1 MESTSCQAPRL
12 AAAARTRSGYTQ
24 VPDQV
29 DAIDSKACRDFFRKL
44 KSLHRF
50 QPYVDETIEE
60 IAHRVGVSVSTAQRH
75 INTILGTRVP
85 GFTHSFATRIK
96 VRGRWRYYLVDQY
109 GMSTVPVDDPDV
121 KNERPMRRKCGPG
134 VTPATIGARARRFRS
149 EDRSNESL
157 RIQERKRQAIPDAPI
172 GGKRDS
178 MPMHPEPEQPAD
190 SGTVPAPI
198 SQAPD
203 AISADHPA
211 AAQEPY
217 VVARILEEQP
227 VGGLVAIATREIVE
241 PAVASMAT
249 SDPRTDGQLAF
260 LAVLTPQQRST
271 FDGFDPRRQARILEP
286 HALELNLIIAEF
298 QKRHE
303 LIPPKP
309 APQVPD
315 PGAMPTAEL
324 IGRLPQC
331 TAPTG
336 AFEAAR
342 RIMAEFSPGQISKYR
357 AGLQMLMFAVWRG
370 KVDAKSVR
378 FVYEYVTD
386 PSHNIDNREAYFWR
400 AVREKTG
407 IKGDD
412 LSRLAYGEDFPKPG
426 RPCRR
431 A

>member
-1 MESTSCQAPRL
+1 
-12 AAAARTRSGYTQ
+12 
-24 VPDQV
+24 
-29 DAIDSKACRDFFRKL
+29 
-44 KSLHRF
+44 
-50 QPYVDETIEE
+50 
-60 IAHRVGVSVSTAQRH
+60 
-75 INTILGTRVP
+75 
-85 GFTHSFATRIK
+85 
-96 VRGRWRYYLVDQY
+96 
-109 GMSTVPVDDPDV
+109 
-121 KNERPMRRKCGPG
+121 
-134 VTPATIGARARRFRS
+134 
-149 EDRSNESL
+149 
-157 RIQERKRQAIPDAPI
+157 
-172 GGKRDS
+172 
-178 MPMHPEPEQPAD
+178 MHPEPEQPAD